1 MVLAI
6 CTLYEKNTLNKDGS
20 TTKKLYLPLH
30 FTADHRYID
39 GVLGAK
45 LAKEFNRLIE
55 NPELIEKDLKF

>member
-6 CTLYEKNTLNKDGS
+6 CTLYKKNVLNKDG
-20 TTKKLYLPLH
+20 TTTEKLYLPLH

-45 LAKEFNRLIE
+45 LIKEV
-55 NPELIEKDLKF
+55 KFINFLFKI

>member
-6 CTLYEKNTLNKDGS
+6 CTLYKKNVLNKDGS
-20 TTKKLYLPLH
+20 TSEKLFLPLH

-45 LAKEFNRLIE
+45 LIKQVIKFIFN
-55 NPELIEKDLKF
+55 

>member
-6 CTLYEKNTLNKDGS
+6 CTLYKKNVLNKDGS
-20 TTKKLYLPLH
+20 VTEKLYLPLH

-45 LAKEFNRLIE
+45 LTKEVYYIIKN
-55 NPELIEKDLKF
+55 